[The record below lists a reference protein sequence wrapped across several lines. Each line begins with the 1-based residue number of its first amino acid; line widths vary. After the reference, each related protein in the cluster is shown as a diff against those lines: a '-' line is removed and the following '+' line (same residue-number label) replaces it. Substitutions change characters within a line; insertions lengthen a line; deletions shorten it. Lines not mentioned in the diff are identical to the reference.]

1 MSGGEVIPGL
11 WRFEAMHPEWTE
23 EEGGEDGSEPNVAWW
38 AVAAD
43 AGLVL
48 VDPLVFDWASL
59 DTLVERHG
67 ACAGVARTCHWH
79 ERSVPL
85 AADRFGVHVYS
96 RLAWPG
102 AVPWRVDRVVSG
114 GEEMIGGIRAID
126 VERDDEMA
134 LWLPSQRALL
144 FGDAMLRDPG
154 SGELRICPESWTQPP
169 GGRARL
175 RAILT
180 SLLDLPVEHVLV
192 SHGPLVLGDGAAA
205 LRAATSAA

>member
-1 MSGGEVIPGL
+1 MSEVIPGL

-23 EEGGEDGSEPNVAWW
+23 EEGGDDGWEPNVAWW
-38 AVAAD
+38 AVAGE
-43 AGLVL
+43 AGL
-48 VDPLVFDWASL
+48 
-59 DTLVERHG
+59 TLVERHG
-67 ACAGVARTCHWH
+67 GCAGVVRTCHWH
-79 ERSVPL
+79 ERSVAP

-96 RLAWPG
+96 RLAWPE
-102 AVPWRVDRVVSG
+102 AVPWRVDQVVSR

-126 VERDDEMA
+126 VERGDEMA

-154 SGELRICPESWTQPP
+154 SGELRMCPESWTQPP

-180 SLLDLPVEHVLV
+180 SLLDLAVEHVLV

-205 LRAATSAA
+205 LRAATSTA